1 MPQRD
6 NSPADRRAV
15 LRSILAVGAI
25 GTIPIAARAAI
36 TAEAASV
43 AVDFKMLQAAG
54 RISAA

>member
-6 NSPADRRAV
+6 NSPTDRRAV
-15 LRSILAVGAI
+15 HRSILAVGAV
-25 GTIPIAARAAI
+25 GTIPIASGPAI

-54 RISAA
+54 RITAA